1 MRSMISSS
9 ERALA
14 RSDFRRFWPLLF
26 GYAVLWLC
34 ALPLALWSRRGYL
47 DPRHPM
53 EAMASVNG
61 YLNGSAKAA
70 ILISAFFAVLL
81 AMALFS
87 YLMNSRSV
95 GLMHSL
101 PITRGRQFATH
112 FVVGVIMF
120 TAVHLAA
127 ALLALPVQAALGAV
141 DVRGTWEWFAA
152 AELTGLFFFALATLC
167 AMITGW
173 LLAIPVIYT
182 GINFLFGAF
191 HLLFS
196 TMTQLFYWGYESSGW
211 PAWVS
216 WLTPV
221 VRLYNVAAA
230 SGPEDIAL
238 YGVENGNRYYLNYLP
253 ARFWKAMLIYT
264 VAAVLFI
271 VIAWLF
277 CRARRSET
285 AGDAIVFPWLRPVV
299 LYVISLAGGMGLGIL
314 LWYLV
319 SYGES
324 IYVLLLC
331 QIVAGLIVYFGVQ
344 MLLHKSFKVF
354 NRRGWLG
361 AAALTAVLVIISLVI
376 RFDAFGAQKYVPDVN
391 QIESAALST
400 YADDNVPSVSGLKD
414 PQGLEK
420 LTALHKAILEQGR
433 PSGEEIDQINSTP
446 TSEYS
451 GDQDYLTFSIEYT
464 LKDGSTVSRNYSQIV
479 RRGTP
484 LYEAANAFYNDST
497 VRQARYDDNYIDAEI
512 EPSAITGGWFNNYK
526 QDGDSAELTAA
537 QARQLYAAVQRY
549 YEARRQR
556 TIDVLDAA
564 SADQQYTCFY
574 LEILYRDDTTVATVS
589 GDGDVVYPAD
599 TVKDDCSWS
608 IDNLP
613 ADCTEVLDLLVSFG
627 LAENTDELLYD

>member
-34 ALPLALWSRRGYL
+34 ALPLALWSRRDYL
-47 DPRHPM
+47 NPRRPM
-53 EAMASVNG
+53 EVMASVSG
-61 YLNGSAKAA
+61 YLNGSAKAT
-70 ILISAFFAVLL
+70 IFVSAFFAVLL

-112 FVVGVIMF
+112 FIVGVIMF

-152 AELTGLFFFALATLC
+152 AELTSLFFFALAALC

-191 HLLFS
+191 YLLIS
-196 TMTQLFYWGYESSGW
+196 TMTQMFYWGYESNGW

-216 WLTPV
+216 WLTPL
-221 VRLYNVAAA
+221 VRLYNVAAPA
-230 SGPEDIAL
+230 GPDDIVL
-238 YGVENGNRYYLNYLP
+238 YGMENGTNYYVNYLP
-253 ARFWKAMLIYT
+253 ARFWNAMLIYT

-277 CRARRSET
+277 CRARHSET

-324 IYVLLLC
+324 IYVMLLC

-361 AAALTAVLVIISLVI
+361 AAALTAALVIVSLVI

-391 QIESAALST
+391 QIESAQINT
-400 YADDNVPSVSGLKD
+400 YAYDNIPGVRGLKD

-433 PSGEEIDQINSTP
+433 PASQEIDQINSIP
-446 TSEYS
+446 TSEYT
-451 GDQDYLTFSIEYT
+451 GDQDYFTFSIDYT
-464 LKDGSTVSRNYSQIV
+464 LKDGNTIRRSYSQIV

-484 LYEAANAFYNDST
+484 LYEAANAFYNDPA
-497 VRQARYDDNYIDAEI
+497 VRQVSYDDNYLDAEI

-526 QDGDSAELTAA
+526 QDGGGSAELTST
-537 QARQLYAAVQRY
+537 QARQLYAAIQRY
-549 YEARRQR
+549 YEAQRQQ

-564 SADQQYTCFY
+564 NADRQYACFY
-574 LEILYRDDTTVATVS
+574 LEILYRDDTVAATVS
-589 GDGDVVYPAD
+589 GNGAEAA
-599 TVKDDCSWS
+599 KDDCSWG

-627 LAENTDELLYD
+627 LAENTAELLYDE

>member
-34 ALPLALWSRRGYL
+34 ALPLALWSRRDYL
-47 DPRHPM
+47 NPRRPM
-53 EAMASVNG
+53 EVMASVSG
-61 YLNGSAKAA
+61 YLNGSAKAT
-70 ILISAFFAVLL
+70 IFVSAFFTVLL

-112 FVVGVIMF
+112 FIVGVIMF

-152 AELTGLFFFALATLC
+152 AELTSLFFFALAALC

-191 HLLFS
+191 YLLIS
-196 TMTQLFYWGYESSGW
+196 TMTQMFYWGYESNGW
-211 PAWVS
+211 PAWVN
-216 WLTPV
+216 WLTPFL
-221 VRLYNVAAA
+221 RLYQAAA
-230 SGPEDIAL
+230 TTGPEDEIP
-238 YGVENGNRYYLNYLP
+238 YGVEDGTRYYFDYLP
-253 ARFWKAMLIYT
+253 SAFWKTLLIYT
-264 VAAVLFI
+264 VAAVIFI
-271 VIAWLF
+271 VVAWLF
-277 CRARRSET
+277 CRARQSET

-324 IYVLLLC
+324 IYVMLLC

-361 AAALTAVLVIISLVI
+361 AAALTAALVIVSLAI

-391 QIESAALST
+391 QIESAQINT
-400 YADDNVPSVSGLKD
+400 YAYDNIPSVRGLKD

-433 PSGEEIDQINSTP
+433 PASQEIDQINSIP
-446 TSEYS
+446 TSEYT
-451 GDQDYLTFSIEYT
+451 GDQDYFTFSIDYT
-464 LKDGSTVSRNYSQIV
+464 LKDGNTIRRSYSQIV

-484 LYEAANAFYNDST
+484 LYEAANAFYNDPA
-497 VRQARYDDNYIDAEI
+497 VRQVSYDDNYLDAEI

-526 QDGDSAELTAA
+526 QDGGGSAELTST
-537 QARQLYAAVQRY
+537 QARQLYAAIQRY
-549 YEARRQR
+549 YEAQRQQ

-564 SADQQYTCFY
+564 NADRQYACFY
-574 LEILYRDDTTVATVS
+574 LEILYRDDTVAATVS
-589 GDGDVVYPAD
+589 GNGAEAA
-599 TVKDDCSWS
+599 KDDCSWG

-627 LAENTDELLYD
+627 LAENTAELLYDE

>member
-34 ALPLALWSRRGYL
+34 ALPLSLWSRHDYL
-47 DPRHPM
+47 SSRRPM
-53 EAMASVNG
+53 EAMASVSG
-61 YLNGSAKAA
+61 YLNGSAKAT
-70 ILISAFFAVLL
+70 IFVSAFFTVLL
-81 AMALFS
+81 AMALFA

-112 FVVGVIMF
+112 FAVGVVMF

-152 AELTGLFFFALATLC
+152 AELTSLFFFALATLC
-167 AMITGW
+167 ALITGW
-173 LLAIPVIYT
+173 LLAVPVIYT
-182 GINFLFGAF
+182 GINFLFAAF
-191 HLLFS
+191 HMLFGA
-196 TMTQLFYWGYESSGW
+196 MTQMFYWGYESTGW
-211 PAWVS
+211 PAWVN
-216 WLTPV
+216 WLTPFL
-221 VRLYNVAAA
+221 RLYQAAA
-230 SGPEDIAL
+230 TTGPEDEIP
-238 YGVENGNRYYLNYLP
+238 YGVEDGTRYYFDYLP
-253 ARFWKAMLIYT
+253 SAFWKTLLIYT
-264 VAAVLFI
+264 VAAVIFI
-271 VIAWLF
+271 VVAWLF
-277 CRARRSET
+277 CRARQSET

-361 AAALTAVLVIISLVI
+361 AAALTAALVILCLVI
-376 RFDAFGAQKYVPDVN
+376 RFDAFGVQKYVPDVN
-391 QIESAALST
+391 QIESAEINT
-400 YADDNVPSVSGLKD
+400 YAYDDIPSVRGLKD

-433 PSGEEIDQINSTP
+433 PASQEIDQINSIP
-446 TSEYS
+446 TSEYT
-451 GDQDYLTFSIEYT
+451 GDQDYFTFSIDYT
-464 LKDGSTVSRNYSQIV
+464 LKDGNTIRRSYSQIV

-484 LYEAANAFYNDST
+484 LYEAANAFYNDSA
-497 VRQARYDDNYIDAEI
+497 VRQASYDDNYIGADI
-512 EPSAITGGWFNNYK
+512 EPSAITGGWFNNY
-526 QDGDSAELTAA
+526 DLGGDSAELTAA

-549 YEARRQR
+549 YEADRQR

-564 SADQQYTCFY
+564 NADRQYTCFY
-574 LEILYRDDTTVATVS
+574 LEILYRDVFTVATGS
-589 GDGDVVYPAD
+589 GDGAE
-599 TVKDDCSWS
+599 TAKDDCSWS

-613 ADCTEVLDLLVSFG
+613 ADCTEVLDLLLSFG
-627 LAENTDELLYD
+627 LAETTDDLLYD

>member
-34 ALPLALWSRRGYL
+34 ALPLSLWSRHDYL
-47 DPRHPM
+47 SSRRPM
-53 EAMASVNG
+53 EAMASVSN
-61 YLNGSAKAA
+61 YFYNASRAS
-70 ILISAFFAVLL
+70 IYVSAFFAVLL

-101 PITRGRQFATH
+101 PITPWPSVCTH
-112 FVVGVIMF
+112 FIVGVIMF

-141 DVRGTWEWFAA
+141 NMRGTWEWFAA
-152 AELTGLFFFALATLC
+152 AELTSLFFFALATLC
-167 AMITGW
+167 ALITGW
-173 LLAIPVIYT
+173 LLAVPVIYT
-182 GINFLFGAF
+182 GINFLFAAF
-191 HLLFS
+191 YLLFS
-196 TMTQLFYWGYESSGW
+196 TMTQLFYWGYESAGW
-211 PAWVS
+211 PAWVN
-216 WLTPV
+216 WLTPF
-221 VRLYNVAAA
+221 VRLYQAATTTGA
-230 SGPEDIAL
+230 EDEIP
-238 YGVENGNRYYLNYLP
+238 YGVENGARYYFDYLP
-253 ARFWKAMLIYT
+253 ADFWKTLLIYT
-264 VAAVLFI
+264 VAAVIFI
-271 VIAWLF
+271 VVAWLF

-314 LWYLV
+314 LWYMV
-319 SYGES
+319 SNTQS
-324 IYVLLLC
+324 IVALLLC

-361 AAALTAVLVIISLVI
+361 AAALTAALVILCLVI
-376 RFDAFGAQKYVPDVN
+376 RFDAFGVQKYVPDVN
-391 QIESAALST
+391 QIESAEINT
-400 YADDNVPSVSGLKD
+400 YAYDDIPSVRGLKD

-433 PSGEEIDQINSTP
+433 PASQEIDQINSIP
-446 TSEYS
+446 TSEYT
-451 GDQDYLTFSIEYT
+451 GDQDYFTFSIDYT
-464 LKDGSTVSRNYSQIV
+464 LKDGNTIRRSYSQIV

-484 LYEAANAFYNDST
+484 LYEAANAFYNDPA
-497 VRQARYDDNYIDAEI
+497 VRQVSYDDNYLDAEI

-526 QDGDSAELTAA
+526 QDGGGSAELTGT
-537 QARQLYAAVQRY
+537 QARQLYAAIQRY
-549 YEARRQR
+549 YEAQRQQ

-564 SADQQYTCFY
+564 NADRQYACFY
-574 LEILYRDDTTVATVS
+574 LEILYRDDTVAATVS
-589 GDGDVVYPAD
+589 GNGAE
-599 TVKDDCSWS
+599 TAKDDCSWS

-613 ADCTEVLDLLVSFG
+613 ADCTEVLDLLLSFG
-627 LAENTDELLYD
+627 LAETTDDLLYD

>member
-34 ALPLALWSRRGYL
+34 ALPLSLWSRHDYL
-47 DPRHPM
+47 SSRRPM
-53 EAMASVNG
+53 EAMASVSN
-61 YLNGSAKAA
+61 YFYNASRAS
-70 ILISAFFAVLL
+70 IYVSAFFAVLL
-81 AMALFS
+81 AMALFA

-112 FVVGVIMF
+112 FAVGVVMF
-120 TAVHLAA
+120 TAVHLAT
-127 ALLALPVQAALGAV
+127 ALLTLPVQAALGAV
-141 DVRGTWEWFAA
+141 NMRGTWEWFAA
-152 AELTGLFFFALATLC
+152 AELTSLFFFALATLC

-173 LLAIPVIYT
+173 LLAVPVIYT
-182 GINFLFGAF
+182 GINFLFAAF

-196 TMTQLFYWGYESSGW
+196 TMTQLFYWGYESAGW
-211 PAWVS
+211 PAWVN
-216 WLTPV
+216 WLTPF
-221 VRLYNVAAA
+221 VRLYQAATTTGA
-230 SGPEDIAL
+230 EDEIP
-238 YGVENGNRYYLNYLP
+238 YGVENGARYYFDYLP
-253 ARFWKAMLIYT
+253 SAFWKTMLIYT
-264 VAAVLFI
+264 AAAVLFI
-271 VIAWLF
+271 VLAWLF

-285 AGDAIVFPWLRPVV
+285 AGDAIVFPWLRPIV

-314 LWYLV
+314 LWYMV
-319 SYGES
+319 SNTQS
-324 IYVLLLC
+324 IVALLLC

-361 AAALTAVLVIISLVI
+361 AAALTAALVILCLVI
-376 RFDAFGAQKYVPDVN
+376 RFDAFGAHKYVPDVN
-391 QIESAALST
+391 QIESAEINT
-400 YADDNVPSVSGLKD
+400 YAYDNIPSVRGLKD

-433 PSGEEIDQINSTP
+433 PASQEIDQINSIP
-446 TSEYS
+446 TSEYT
-451 GDQDYLTFSIEYT
+451 GDQDYFTFSIDYT
-464 LKDGSTVSRNYSQIV
+464 LKDGNTIRRSYSQIV

-484 LYEAANAFYNDST
+484 LYEAANAFYNDPA
-497 VRQARYDDNYIDAEI
+497 VRQVSYDDNYLDAEI

-526 QDGDSAELTAA
+526 QDGGGSAELTGT
-537 QARQLYAAVQRY
+537 QARQLYAAIQRY
-549 YEARRQR
+549 YEAQRQQ

-564 SADQQYTCFY
+564 NADRQYACFY
-574 LEILYRDDTTVATVS
+574 LEILYRDDTVAATVS
-589 GDGDVVYPAD
+589 GNGAE
-599 TVKDDCSWS
+599 TAKDDCSWS

-613 ADCTEVLDLLVSFG
+613 ADCTEVLDLLLSFG
-627 LAENTDELLYD
+627 LAETTDDLLYD

>member
-34 ALPLALWSRRGYL
+34 ALPLSLWSRHDYL
-47 DPRHPM
+47 SSRRPM
-53 EAMASVNG
+53 EAMASVSN
-61 YLNGSAKAA
+61 YFYNASRAS
-70 ILISAFFAVLL
+70 IYVSAFFAVLL

-112 FVVGVIMF
+112 FIVGVIMF

-141 DVRGTWEWFAA
+141 NMRGTWEWFAA
-152 AELTGLFFFALATLC
+152 AELTSLFFFFALATLC

-173 LLAIPVIYT
+173 LLAVPVIYT
-182 GINFLFGAF
+182 GINFLFAAF

-196 TMTQLFYWGYESSGW
+196 TMTQLFYWGYESAGW
-211 PAWVS
+211 PAWVN
-216 WLTPV
+216 WLTPF
-221 VRLYNVAAA
+221 VRLYQAATTTGA
-230 SGPEDIAL
+230 EDEIP
-238 YGVENGNRYYLNYLP
+238 YGVENGARYYFDYLP
-253 ARFWKAMLIYT
+253 SAFWKTMLIYT
-264 VAAVLFI
+264 AAAVLFI
-271 VIAWLF
+271 VLAWLF
-277 CRARRSET
+277 CRARQSET

-314 LWYLV
+314 LWYMV
-319 SYGES
+319 SNTQS
-324 IYVLLLC
+324 IVALLLC

-361 AAALTAVLVIISLVI
+361 AAALTAVLVILCLVI
-376 RFDAFGAQKYVPDVN
+376 RFDAFGAQKYIPDVN
-391 QIESAALST
+391 QIESAEVRT
-400 YADDNVPSVSGLKD
+400 YGDTPTVSGLQD

-420 LTALHKAILEQGR
+420 LTAFHKAVLDQGK
-433 PSGEEIDQINSTP
+433 PAAAEIDQVIGVP
-446 TSEYS
+446 TSENDDSQRYI
-451 GDQDYLTFSIEYT
+451 TFAFSYYM
-464 LKDGSTVSRNYSQIV
+464 KDGSTVYRTYTQIV

-484 LYEAANAFYNDST
+484 LYEAANAFYNDPA
-497 VRQARYDDNYIDAEI
+497 VRQVSYDNRYSYVKID
-512 EPSAITGGWFNNYK
+512 PSTITGGWFNNY
-526 QDGDSAELTAA
+526 DLGGDSVELTAA
-537 QARQLYAAVQRY
+537 QTRQLYAAIQRY
-549 YEARRQR
+549 YDANRQK
-556 TIDVLDAA
+556 TVDILHSDDG
-564 SADQQYTCFY
+564 QQRATCFY
-574 LEILYRDDTTVATVS
+574 LEFNYRDAEHAASVDGNSPVSVDTEN
-589 GDGDVVYPAD
+589 GDCFWNL
-599 TVKDDCSWS
+599 DD
-608 IDNLP
+608 LP

-627 LAENTDELLYD
+627 LAETTDDLLYD

>member
-34 ALPLALWSRRGYL
+34 ALPLALWSRRDYL
-47 DPRHPM
+47 NPRRPM
-53 EAMASVNG
+53 EVMASVSG
-61 YLNGSAKAA
+61 YLNGSAKAT
-70 ILISAFFAVLL
+70 IFVSAFFTVLL

-152 AELTGLFFFALATLC
+152 AELTSLFFFALAALC

-191 HLLFS
+191 YLLIS
-196 TMTQLFYWGYESSGW
+196 TMTQMFYWGYESNGW

-216 WLTPV
+216 WLTPL
-221 VRLYNVAAA
+221 VRLYNVAAPA
-230 SGPEDIAL
+230 GPDDIVL
-238 YGVENGNRYYLNYLP
+238 YGMENGTNYYVNYLP
-253 ARFWKAMLIYT
+253 ARFWNAMLIYT

-277 CRARRSET
+277 CRARHSET

-324 IYVLLLC
+324 IYVMLLC

-361 AAALTAVLVIISLVI
+361 AAALAAALVIVSLVI

-391 QIESAALST
+391 QIESAEINT
-400 YADDNVPSVSGLKD
+400 YAYDNIPSVRGLKD

-433 PSGEEIDQINSTP
+433 PASQEIDQINSVP

-451 GDQDYLTFSIEYT
+451 GDQDYFTFSITYT
-464 LKDGSTVSRNYSQIV
+464 LKDGSTIRRSYSQIV

-484 LYEAANAFYNDST
+484 LYEAANAFYNDPA
-497 VRQARYDDNYIDAEI
+497 VRQVSYDDNYLDAEI

-526 QDGDSAELTAA
+526 QDGGGSAELTGT

-549 YEARRQR
+549 YETGRQK

-564 SADQQYTCFY
+564 KADRQYACFY
-574 LEILYRDDTTVATVS
+574 LEILYRDDTVAATVS
-589 GDGDVVYPAD
+589 GNGAEAA
-599 TVKDDCSWS
+599 KDDCSWG

-627 LAENTDELLYD
+627 LAENTAELLYDE

>member
-34 ALPLALWSRRGYL
+34 ALPLALWSRRDYL
-47 DPRHPM
+47 NPRRPM
-53 EAMASVNG
+53 EVMASVSG
-61 YLNGSAKAA
+61 YLNGSAKAT
-70 ILISAFFAVLL
+70 IFVSAFFTVLL

-152 AELTGLFFFALATLC
+152 AELTSLFFFALAALC

-191 HLLFS
+191 YLLIS
-196 TMTQLFYWGYESSGW
+196 TMTQMFYWGYESNGW

-216 WLTPV
+216 WLTPL
-221 VRLYNVAAA
+221 VRLYNVAAPA
-230 SGPEDIAL
+230 GPDDIVL
-238 YGVENGNRYYLNYLP
+238 YGMENGTNYYVNYLP
-253 ARFWKAMLIYT
+253 ARFWNAMLIYT

-277 CRARRSET
+277 CRARHSET

-324 IYVLLLC
+324 IYVMLLC

-361 AAALTAVLVIISLVI
+361 AAALTAALVIVSLVI

-391 QIESAALST
+391 QIESAEINT
-400 YADDNVPSVSGLKD
+400 YAYDNIPGVRGLKD

-433 PSGEEIDQINSTP
+433 PASQEIDQINSVP

-451 GDQDYLTFSIEYT
+451 GDQDYFTFSITYT
-464 LKDGSTVSRNYSQIV
+464 LKDGSTIRRSYSQIV

-484 LYEAANAFYNDST
+484 LYEAANAFYNDPA
-497 VRQARYDDNYIDAEI
+497 VRQVSYDDNYLDAEI

-526 QDGDSAELTAA
+526 QDGGGSAELTST
-537 QARQLYAAVQRY
+537 QARQLYAAIQRY
-549 YEARRQR
+549 YEAQRQQ

-564 SADQQYTCFY
+564 NADRQYACFY
-574 LEILYRDDTTVATVS
+574 LEILYRDDTVAATVS
-589 GDGDVVYPAD
+589 GNGAEAA
-599 TVKDDCSWS
+599 KDDCSWG

-627 LAENTDELLYD
+627 LAENTAELLYDE

>member
-34 ALPLALWSRRGYL
+34 ALPLALWSRRDYL
-47 DPRHPM
+47 NPRRPM
-53 EAMASVNG
+53 EVMASVSG
-61 YLNGSAKAA
+61 YLNGSAKAT
-70 ILISAFFAVLL
+70 IFVSAFFTVLL

-112 FVVGVIMF
+112 FIVGVIMF

-152 AELTGLFFFALATLC
+152 AELTSLFFFALAALC

-191 HLLFS
+191 YLLIS
-196 TMTQLFYWGYESSGW
+196 TMTQMFYWGYESNGW

-216 WLTPV
+216 WLTPL
-221 VRLYNVAAA
+221 VRLYNVAAPA
-230 SGPEDIAL
+230 GPDDIVL
-238 YGVENGNRYYLNYLP
+238 YGMENGTNYYVNYLP
-253 ARFWKAMLIYT
+253 ARFWNAMLIYT

-277 CRARRSET
+277 CRARHSET

-324 IYVLLLC
+324 IYVMLLC

-354 NRRGWLG
+354 NHRGWLG
-361 AAALTAVLVIISLVI
+361 AAALAAALVIISLVI

-391 QIESAALST
+391 QIESAQINT
-400 YADDNVPSVSGLKD
+400 YAYDNIPSVRGLKD

-433 PSGEEIDQINSTP
+433 PASQEIDQINSIP
-446 TSEYS
+446 TSEYT
-451 GDQDYLTFSIEYT
+451 GDQDYFTFSIDYT
-464 LKDGSTVSRNYSQIV
+464 LKDGNTIRRSYSQIV

-484 LYEAANAFYNDST
+484 LYEAANAFYNDPA
-497 VRQARYDDNYIDAEI
+497 VRQVSYDDNYLDAEI

-526 QDGDSAELTAA
+526 QDGGGSAELTST
-537 QARQLYAAVQRY
+537 QARQLYAAIQRY
-549 YEARRQR
+549 YEAQRQQ

-564 SADQQYTCFY
+564 NADRQYACFY
-574 LEILYRDDTTVATVS
+574 LEILYRDDTVAATVS
-589 GDGDVVYPAD
+589 GNGAEAA
-599 TVKDDCSWS
+599 KDDCSWG

-627 LAENTDELLYD
+627 LAENTAELLYDE

>member
-34 ALPLALWSRRGYL
+34 ALPLSLWSRHDYL
-47 DPRHPM
+47 SSRRPM
-53 EAMASVNG
+53 EAMASVSN
-61 YLNGSAKAA
+61 YFYNASRAS
-70 ILISAFFAVLL
+70 IYVSAFFAVLL

-112 FVVGVIMF
+112 FIVGVIMF

-141 DVRGTWEWFAA
+141 NMRGTWEWFAA
-152 AELTGLFFFALATLC
+152 AELTSLFFFALATLC

-173 LLAIPVIYT
+173 LLAVPVIYT
-182 GINFLFGAF
+182 GINFLFAAF

-196 TMTQLFYWGYESSGW
+196 TMTQLFYWGYESAGW
-211 PAWVS
+211 PAWVN
-216 WLTPV
+216 WLTPF
-221 VRLYNVAAA
+221 VRLYQAATTTGA
-230 SGPEDIAL
+230 EDEIP
-238 YGVENGNRYYLNYLP
+238 YGVENGARYCFDYLP
-253 ARFWKAMLIYT
+253 SAFWKTMLIYT
-264 VAAVLFI
+264 AAAVLFI
-271 VIAWLF
+271 VLAWLF
-277 CRARRSET
+277 CRARQSET

-314 LWYLV
+314 LWYMV
-319 SYGES
+319 SNTQS
-324 IYVLLLC
+324 IVALLLC

-361 AAALTAVLVIISLVI
+361 AAALTAVLVILCLVI
-376 RFDAFGAQKYVPDVN
+376 RFDAFGAQKYIPDVN
-391 QIESAALST
+391 QIESAEVRT
-400 YADDNVPSVSGLKD
+400 YGDTPTVSGLQD

-420 LTALHKAILEQGR
+420 LTAFHKAVLDQGK
-433 PSGEEIDQINSTP
+433 PAAAEIDQVIGVP
-446 TSEYS
+446 TSENDDSQRYI
-451 GDQDYLTFSIEYT
+451 TFAFSYYM
-464 LKDGSTVSRNYSQIV
+464 KDGSTVYRTYTQIV

-484 LYEAANAFYNDST
+484 LYEAANAFYNDPA
-497 VRQARYDDNYIDAEI
+497 VRQVSYDNRYSYVKID
-512 EPSAITGGWFNNYK
+512 PSTITGGWFNNY
-526 QDGDSAELTAA
+526 DLGGDSVELTAA
-537 QARQLYAAVQRY
+537 QTRQLYAAIQRY
-549 YEARRQR
+549 YDANRQK
-556 TIDVLDAA
+556 TVDILHSDDG
-564 SADQQYTCFY
+564 QQRATCFY
-574 LEILYRDDTTVATVS
+574 LEFNYRDAEHAASVDGNSPVSVDTEN
-589 GDGDVVYPAD
+589 GDCFWNL
-599 TVKDDCSWS
+599 DD
-608 IDNLP
+608 LP

-627 LAENTDELLYD
+627 LAETTDDLLYD

>member
-34 ALPLALWSRRGYL
+34 ALPLALWSRRDYL
-47 DPRHPM
+47 NPRRPM
-53 EAMASVNG
+53 EVMASVSG
-61 YLNGSAKAA
+61 YLNGSAKAT
-70 ILISAFFAVLL
+70 IFVSAFFTVLL

-112 FVVGVIMF
+112 FIVGVIMF

-152 AELTGLFFFALATLC
+152 AELTSLFFFALAALC

-191 HLLFS
+191 YLLIS
-196 TMTQLFYWGYESSGW
+196 TMTQMFYWGYESNGW

-216 WLTPV
+216 WLTPL
-221 VRLYNVAAA
+221 VRLYNVAAPA
-230 SGPEDIAL
+230 GPDDIVL
-238 YGVENGNRYYLNYLP
+238 YGMENGTNYYVNYLP
-253 ARFWKAMLIYT
+253 ARFWNAMLIYT

-277 CRARRSET
+277 CRARHSET

-324 IYVLLLC
+324 IYVMLLC

-354 NRRGWLG
+354 NHRGWLG
-361 AAALTAVLVIISLVI
+361 AAALAAALVIISLVI

-391 QIESAALST
+391 QIESAQINT
-400 YADDNVPSVSGLKD
+400 YAYDNIPSVRGLKD

-433 PSGEEIDQINSTP
+433 PASQEIDQINSIP
-446 TSEYS
+446 TSEYT
-451 GDQDYLTFSIEYT
+451 GDQDYFTFSIDYT
-464 LKDGSTVSRNYSQIV
+464 LKDGNTIRRSYSQIV

-484 LYEAANAFYNDST
+484 LYEAANAFYNDPA
-497 VRQARYDDNYIDAEI
+497 VRQVSYDDNYLDAEI

-526 QDGDSAELTAA
+526 QDGGGSAELTGT

-549 YEARRQR
+549 YEAQRQQ

-564 SADQQYTCFY
+564 NADRQYACFY
-574 LEILYRDDTTVATVS
+574 LEILYRDDTVAATVS
-589 GDGDVVYPAD
+589 GNGAEAA
-599 TVKDDCSWS
+599 KDDCSWG

-627 LAENTDELLYD
+627 LAENTAELLYDE

>member
-34 ALPLALWSRRGYL
+34 ALPLALWSRRDYL
-47 DPRHPM
+47 NPRRPM
-53 EAMASVNG
+53 EVMASVSG
-61 YLNGSAKAA
+61 YLNGSAKAT
-70 ILISAFFAVLL
+70 IFVSAFFAVLL

-152 AELTGLFFFALATLC
+152 AELTSLFFFALATLC

-191 HLLFS
+191 YLLIS
-196 TMTQLFYWGYESSGW
+196 TMTQMFYWGYESNGW

-216 WLTPV
+216 WLTPL
-221 VRLYNVAAA
+221 VRLYNVAAPA
-230 SGPEDIAL
+230 GPDDIVL
-238 YGVENGNRYYLNYLP
+238 YGMENGNRYYVNYLP
-253 ARFWKAMLIYT
+253 ARFWNAMLIYT

-277 CRARRSET
+277 CRARHSET

-361 AAALTAVLVIISLVI
+361 AAALTAALVIVSLVI

-391 QIESAALST
+391 QIESAEINT
-400 YADDNVPSVSGLKD
+400 YAYDDIPSVRGLKD

-433 PSGEEIDQINSTP
+433 PGNEEINQINSIP
-446 TSEYS
+446 TSEYT
-451 GDQDYLTFSIEYT
+451 GDQDCFNFSINYT
-464 LKDGSTVSRNYSQIV
+464 LKDGNTIRRSYTQIV

-484 LYEAANAFYNDST
+484 LYEAANAFYNDPA
-497 VRQARYDDNYIDAEI
+497 VRQVSYDDTHIDADI

-526 QDGDSAELTAA
+526 QDGSVELTGT

-549 YEARRQR
+549 YEVDRQQ

-564 SADQQYTCFY
+564 NADRQYACFY
-574 LEILYRDDTTVATVS
+574 LEILYRDDTVAATVS
-589 GDGDVVYPAD
+589 GNGAD
-599 TVKDDCSWS
+599 TAKDDCSFYT
-608 IDNLP
+608 DNLP

-627 LAENTDELLYD
+627 LAENTAELLYD

>member
-34 ALPLALWSRRGYL
+34 ALPLALWSRRDYL
-47 DPRHPM
+47 NPRRPM
-53 EAMASVNG
+53 EVMASVSG
-61 YLNGSAKAA
+61 YLNGSAKAT
-70 ILISAFFAVLL
+70 IFVSAFFAVLL

-152 AELTGLFFFALATLC
+152 AELTSLFFFALATLC

-182 GINFLFGAF
+182 GVNFLFSAF
-191 HLLFS
+191 YLLIS
-196 TMTQLFYWGYESSGW
+196 TMTQMFYWGYESNGW

-216 WLTPV
+216 WLTPL
-221 VRLYNVAAA
+221 VRLYNVAAPA
-230 SGPEDIAL
+230 GPDDIVL
-238 YGVENGNRYYLNYLP
+238 YGMENGNRYYVNYLP
-253 ARFWKAMLIYT
+253 ARFWNAMLIYT

-277 CRARRSET
+277 CRARHSET

-324 IYVLLLC
+324 VYVMLLC

-361 AAALTAVLVIISLVI
+361 AAALTAALVIVSLVI

-391 QIESAALST
+391 QIESAEINT
-400 YADDNVPSVSGLKD
+400 YAYDDIPSVRGLKD

-433 PSGEEIDQINSTP
+433 PGSEEIDQINSIP
-446 TSEYS
+446 TSEYT
-451 GDQDYLTFSIEYT
+451 GDQDCFNFSINYT
-464 LKDGSTVSRNYSQIV
+464 LKDGNTIRRSYTQIV

-484 LYEAANAFYNDST
+484 LYEAANAFYNDPA
-497 VRQARYDDNYIDAEI
+497 VRQASYDDNYIDADI

-526 QDGDSAELTAA
+526 QDGGSAELTGT

-549 YEARRQR
+549 YEAGRQK

-564 SADQQYTCFY
+564 SADRQYACFY
-574 LEILYRDDTTVATVS
+574 LEILYRDDTVAATVS
-589 GDGDVVYPAD
+589 GNGAD
-599 TVKDDCSWS
+599 TAKEDCSWG

-613 ADCTEVLDLLVSFG
+613 GDCTEVLDLLVSFG
-627 LAENTDELLYD
+627 LAENTAELLYD

>member
-34 ALPLALWSRRGYL
+34 ALPLSLWSRHDYL
-47 DPRHPM
+47 SSRRPM
-53 EAMASVNG
+53 EAMASVSN
-61 YLNGSAKAA
+61 YFYNASRAS
-70 ILISAFFAVLL
+70 IYVSAFFAVLL
-81 AMALFS
+81 AMALFA

-127 ALLALPVQAALGAV
+127 ALLTLPVQAALGAV

-152 AELTGLFFFALATLC
+152 AELTSLFFFALAALC

-191 HLLFS
+191 YLLIS
-196 TMTQLFYWGYESSGW
+196 TMTQMFYWGYESNGW

-216 WLTPV
+216 WLTPL

-230 SGPEDIAL
+230 AGPDDIVL
-238 YGVENGNRYYLNYLP
+238 YGMENGTNYYVNYLP
-253 ARFWKAMLIYT
+253 ARFWNAMLIYT

-277 CRARRSET
+277 CRARHSET

-299 LYVISLAGGMGLGIL
+299 LYAISLAGGMGLGIL

-324 IYVLLLC
+324 IYVMLLC
-331 QIVAGLIVYFGVQ
+331 QIVAGLIVYFGDQ

-361 AAALTAVLVIISLVI
+361 AAALTAVLVILCLVI
-376 RFDAFGAQKYVPDVN
+376 RFDAFGAQKYIPDVN
-391 QIESAALST
+391 QIESAEVRT
-400 YADDNVPSVSGLKD
+400 YGDTPTVSGLQD

-420 LTALHKAILEQGR
+420 LTAFHKAVLDQGK
-433 PSGEEIDQINSTP
+433 PAAAEIDQVIGVP
-446 TSEYS
+446 TSENDDSQRYI
-451 GDQDYLTFSIEYT
+451 TFAFSYYM
-464 LKDGSTVSRNYSQIV
+464 KDGSTVYRTYTQIV

-484 LYEAANAFYNDST
+484 LYEAANAFYNDPA
-497 VRQARYDDNYIDAEI
+497 VRQVSYDNRYSYVKID
-512 EPSAITGGWFNNYK
+512 PSTITGGWFNNY
-526 QDGDSAELTAA
+526 DLGGDSVELTAA
-537 QARQLYAAVQRY
+537 QTRQLYAAIQRY
-549 YEARRQR
+549 YDANRQK
-556 TIDVLDAA
+556 TVDILHSDDG
-564 SADQQYTCFY
+564 QQRATCFY
-574 LEILYRDDTTVATVS
+574 LEFNYRDAEHAASVDGNSPVSVDTEN
-589 GDGDVVYPAD
+589 GDCFWNL
-599 TVKDDCSWS
+599 DD
-608 IDNLP
+608 LP

-627 LAENTDELLYD
+627 LAETTDDLLYD

>member
-34 ALPLALWSRRGYL
+34 ALPLSLWSRHDYL
-47 DPRHPM
+47 SSRRPM
-53 EAMASVNG
+53 EAMASVSN
-61 YLNGSAKAA
+61 YFYNASRAS
-70 ILISAFFAVLL
+70 IYVSAFFAVLL

-112 FVVGVIMF
+112 FIVGVIMF

-141 DVRGTWEWFAA
+141 NMRGTWEWFAA
-152 AELTGLFFFALATLC
+152 AELTSLFFFALATLC

-173 LLAIPVIYT
+173 LLAVPVIYT
-182 GINFLFGAF
+182 GINFLFAAF

-196 TMTQLFYWGYESSGW
+196 TMTQLFYWGYESAGW
-211 PAWVS
+211 PAWVN
-216 WLTPV
+216 WLTPF
-221 VRLYNVAAA
+221 VRLYQAATTTGA
-230 SGPEDIAL
+230 EDEIP
-238 YGVENGNRYYLNYLP
+238 YGVENGARYYFDYLP
-253 ARFWKAMLIYT
+253 SAFWKTMLIYT
-264 VAAVLFI
+264 AAAVLFI
-271 VIAWLF
+271 VLAWLF
-277 CRARRSET
+277 CRARQSET

-314 LWYLV
+314 LWYMV
-319 SYGES
+319 SNTQS
-324 IYVLLLC
+324 IVALLLC

-361 AAALTAVLVIISLVI
+361 AAALTAVLVILCLVI
-376 RFDAFGAQKYVPDVN
+376 RFDAFGAQKYIPDVN
-391 QIESAALST
+391 QIESAEVRT
-400 YADDNVPSVSGLKD
+400 YGDTPTVSGLQD

-420 LTALHKAILEQGR
+420 LTAFHKAVLDQGK
-433 PSGEEIDQINSTP
+433 PAAAEIDQVIGVP
-446 TSEYS
+446 TSENDDSQRYI
-451 GDQDYLTFSIEYT
+451 TFAFSYYM
-464 LKDGSTVSRNYSQIV
+464 KDGSTVYRTYTQIV

-484 LYEAANAFYNDST
+484 LYEAANAFYNDPA
-497 VRQARYDDNYIDAEI
+497 VRQVSYDNRYSYVKID
-512 EPSAITGGWFNNYK
+512 PSTITGGWFNNY
-526 QDGDSAELTAA
+526 DLGGDSVELTAA
-537 QARQLYAAVQRY
+537 QTRQLYAAIQRY
-549 YEARRQR
+549 YDANRQK
-556 TIDVLDAA
+556 TVDILHSDDG
-564 SADQQYTCFY
+564 QQRATCFY
-574 LEILYRDDTTVATVS
+574 LEFNYRDAEHAASVDGNSPVSVDTEN
-589 GDGDVVYPAD
+589 GDCFWNL
-599 TVKDDCSWS
+599 DD
-608 IDNLP
+608 LP

-627 LAENTDELLYD
+627 LAETTDDLLYD